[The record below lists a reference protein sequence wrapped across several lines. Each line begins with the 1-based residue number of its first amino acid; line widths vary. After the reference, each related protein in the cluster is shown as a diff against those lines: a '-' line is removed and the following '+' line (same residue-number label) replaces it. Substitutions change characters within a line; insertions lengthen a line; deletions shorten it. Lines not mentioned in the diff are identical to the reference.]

1 LIRKDAS
8 AIIYPD
14 APPKP
19 SPAEAESLDVWG
31 FRDTHFDFSENGH
44 IIIRGSR
51 YELSGKELPRFLPWV
66 REVLVCD
73 VIETRDGKVVREL
86 GTKVVL
92 VKKPEQL
99 DEIDGLVIPGGESG
113 TFLNLLGEAGFEK
126 LKQFVRVKP
135 TFGTCAG
142 AILLANEVENPR
154 QEGLGALD
162 IRIRRNAYGRQI
174 DSSIRT
180 GKLGDSPLEMVFI
193 RAPKIEHV
201 GPGVEVVATEGNDP
215 VAVRQGRVMAST
227 FHPELSDDTRVHRAF
242 LDLVRN
248 GH

>member
-1 LIRKDAS
+1 MLSAAFVFMKIGVLALQGDFDAHRKRL
-8 AIIYPD
+8 
-14 APPKP
+14 
-19 SPAEAESLDVWG
+19 E
-31 FRDTHFDFSENGH
+31 
-44 IIIRGSR
+44 
-51 YELSGKELPRFLPWV
+51 
-66 REVLVCD
+66 
-73 VIETRDGKVVREL
+73 EL
-86 GTKVVL
+86 GAEVVL

-99 DEIDGLVIPGGESG
+99 EEIDGLVIPGGESG

-142 AILLANEVENPR
+142 AILLANEVENPK
-154 QEGLGALD
+154 QTGLGALD
-162 IRIRRNAYGRQI
+162 IRIRRNAYGRQV

-180 GKLGDSPLEMVFI
+180 GKLGNSPLEMVFI
-193 RAPKIEHV
+193 RAPKIERV
-201 GPGVEVVATEGNDP
+201 GPEVEVVATEGSDP